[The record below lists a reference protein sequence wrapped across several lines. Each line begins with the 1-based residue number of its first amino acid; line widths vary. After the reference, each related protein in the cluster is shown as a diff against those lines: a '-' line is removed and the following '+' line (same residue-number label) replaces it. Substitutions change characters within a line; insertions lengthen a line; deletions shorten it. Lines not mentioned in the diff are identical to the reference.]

1 MVSQSPAGNSDAP
14 KSSTVILVVS
24 KGSQFVYIPN
34 VFSLEEVK
42 AVRALKDL
50 ELKVI
55 VKKLGVKKIKRV
67 TNISPQ
73 IGGKVKRGSTV
84 TITVG

>member
-1 MVSQSPAGNSDAP
+1 
-14 KSSTVILVVS
+14 
-24 KGSQFVYIPN
+24 
-34 VFSLEEVK
+34 VK
-42 AVRALKDL
+42 AVRTLKDL